1 MDRTRYQFI
10 AHALDGTGPFRPQ
23 VLRDST
29 GSALS
34 VVGLTA
40 LVPYPRESDLKFA
53 RRNEVAW
60 YVSDLKRACSDFVG
74 YFSGRSPMR
83 DLPHEL
89 YQAIADDIDGKGNAI
104 DVFWSEFMVQA
115 KARGAMCL
123 LVDMPPAMAPNLAI
137 QMESRVAPYVTPIK
151 PESITDYQIGDDG
164 KFEFAEFSGK
174 YTKEDGQQVDC
185 TWHFDRE
192 MWEARDKE
200 NRLIDAGMHPL
211 GECPVL
217 IFSESGDFPSFG
229 PFSEIAEVS
238 KRLFN
243 AESELDEILRAQ
255 TFSLLTMQ
263 VPEGTANEEKIE
275 VAKTVGQTI
284 GTSNLMVHTGQQPAF
299 IAPPDGPARIYMDR
313 VTALRERIKEIAL
326 DVRGSNSQESGIALQ
341 MRFRALNSALSSF
354 AARMEDLERRMW
366 ELARLWLGLTISP
379 DIQWPRDFNL
389 SDIESEM
396 MALEKMQATGMPDTV
411 IAEQQKRIVSIQF
424 AGLDPEDQARMNEE
438 IEQRIKQ
445 RPPADNVIPLP
456 RPDPNDEVRGA
467 IVRALNA

>member
-10 AHALDGTGPFRPQ
+10 AQALDGVGPFRPQ

-29 GSALS
+29 GAALS

-40 LVPYPRESDLKFA
+40 LVPYPRESELKFA

-83 DLPHEL
+83 DIPHEL
-89 YQAIADDIDGKGNAI
+89 YQSMADDIDGKGNNV
-104 DVFWSEFMVQA
+104 DVFWSDLMVQA

-123 LVDMPPAMAPNLAI
+123 LVDMPPAIAPNMATQLAD
-137 QMESRVAPYVTPIK
+137 RVAPYVTPIK
-151 PESITDYQIGDDG
+151 PESINKYQIGDDG
-164 KFEFAEFSGK
+164 KFDFAEFDGK
-174 YTKEDGQQVDC
+174 YTREDGKQIDC
-185 TWHFDRE
+185 IWHFDRE

-200 NRLIDAGMHPL
+200 NKLIDAGAHPL

-217 IFSESGDFPSFG
+217 IFSENGDFPSFG
-229 PFSEIAEVS
+229 PFSEIAEVA

-243 AESELDEILRAQ
+243 TESELDEILRAQ

-263 VPEGTANEEKIE
+263 VPDSTANEEKIE
-275 VAKTVGQTI
+275 VARTVGQTI
-284 GTSNLMVHTGQQPAF
+284 GSSNLMIHTGQQPAF

-354 AARMEDLERRMW
+354 ASRMEDLERRMW
-366 ELARLWLGLTISP
+366 ELSKRWLGLSTAP
-379 DIQWPRDFNL
+379 DVQWPRDFNL

-396 MALEKMQATGMPDTV
+396 MALEKMQATVMPDIV
-411 IAEQQKRIVSIQF
+411 IAEQKKRIVSIQF
-424 AGLDPEDQARMNEE
+424 SGLDAEEQEKMNQQIDETAM
-438 IEQRIKQ
+438 QQ
-445 RPPADNVIPLP
+445 PLP
-456 RPDPNDEVRGA
+456 ER
-467 IVRALNA
+467 